1 MEKDN
6 QNMTT
11 KFYSAKVELK
21 DEKSEAKRYRNIL
34 ANSGEI
40 MESGEVRDLN
50 SLYVM
55 STDSTLIKISDLN
68 KDPEKQD
75 QKYHLKAAANHGELK
90 NGELVPTIEKQF
102 GGCKVWLEDDGLHAR
117 MYFADN
123 DDLADHAWAIS
134 EFASYST
141 GIDWYPDGYYGSG
154 LEINEPIGIL
164 REISMVF
171 TGNDPRTKTIDHKP
185 TEAKGADGAADEV
198 DGEQITNDNKGEDE
212 MSEAKKDALTPE
224 ENRAIKEALAE
235 VADRFTTD
243 VPEDETQPTAR
254 DSKEEAEEV
263 EAPKEES
270 KDTLRMPHIT
280 IVQKQDSVKQEYG
293 TADKKAD
300 AKQKLTDAIKASK
313 GQFDTKFNDAISGLA
328 DPLNVEVMFT
338 EAMEK
343 SDGIISFFNH
353 VNAKGLSN
361 NVLAGTDGE
370 GGRAKGHKKGD
381 TKADQDLTNTI
392 RNVYCKMV
400 YKKLSLDAM
409 EVYENPELVEFR
421 ARELVENIIK
431 EIERAAIIGDG
442 RTAPSGSN
450 PDYRMFDGV
459 SRGFFSVK
467 ADAAA
472 ASGYGSLVASTY
484 TTPTGGNLYD
494 AVVGARGQIMT
505 EGRQAL
511 IVKPSVMTA
520 AFQAKVGSDY
530 LIAPGSN
537 AEDIFRVARVFA
549 PQWMENDTNDAYLI
563 VDGAYTT
570 VGETQVRVKPFFD
583 VSTNQ
588 DVLLDET
595 PRGGTLTKYKS
606 AVAIAPA
613 E

>member
-55 STDSTLIKISDLN
+55 STDGTLIKISDLN
-68 KDPEKQD
+68 KDPEKQTEHY
-75 QKYHLKAAANHGELK
+75 QVKAQSNHGELID
-90 NGELVPTIEKQF
+90 GEMVPSIEKQF

-123 DDLADHAWAIS
+123 DQLADHAWAIS

-154 LEINEPIGIL
+154 LEITEPIGIL
-164 REISMVF
+164 REISMVL
-171 TGNDPRTKTIDHKP
+171 TGNDPRSKTIDHKP

-198 DGEQITNDNKGEDE
+198 DGEKITNDNKGEDE
-212 MSEAKKDALTPE
+212 MSEAKKDALTPDE
-224 ENRAIKEALAE
+224 RDALLRE
-235 VADRFTTD
+235 VAEKINDFTTKA
-243 VPEDETQPTAR
+243 PEDETQPTAR

-280 IVQKQDSVKQEYG
+280 IVKQDSVKQEYG

-361 NVLAGTDGE
+361 NVLAGTDDE

>member
-40 MESGEVRDLN
+40 MESGEVRDLD

-55 STDSTLIKISDLN
+55 STDGTLIKISDLN
-68 KDPEKQD
+68 KDPEKQTEHY
-75 QKYHLKAAANHGELK
+75 QVKAQSNHGELID
-90 NGELVPTIEKQF
+90 GEMVPSIEKQF

-123 DDLADHAWAIS
+123 DQLADHAWAIS

-154 LEINEPIGIL
+154 LEITEPIGIL
-164 REISMVF
+164 REISMVL
-171 TGNDPRTKTIDHKP
+171 TGNDPRSKTIDHKP

-212 MSEAKKDALTPE
+212 MSEAKKDALTPDE
-224 ENRAIKEALAE
+224 RDALLRE
-235 VADRFTTD
+235 VAEKINDFTTKA
-243 VPEDETQPTAR
+243 PEDETQPTAR

-361 NVLAGTDGE
+361 NVLAGADDE

>member
-1 MEKDN
+1 
-6 QNMTT
+6 MTT

-40 MESGEVRDLN
+40 MESGEVRDLD

-55 STDSTLIKISDLN
+55 STDGTLIKISDLN
-68 KDPEKQD
+68 KDPEKQTEHY
-75 QKYHLKAAANHGELK
+75 QVKAQSNHGELID
-90 NGELVPTIEKQF
+90 GEMVPSIEKQF

-123 DDLADHAWAIS
+123 DQLADHAWAIS

-154 LEINEPIGIL
+154 LEITEPIGIL
-164 REISMVF
+164 REISMVL
-171 TGNDPRTKTIDHKP
+171 TGNDPRSKTIDHKP

-361 NVLAGTDGE
+361 NVLAGTDDE

-494 AVVGARGQIMT
+494 AVVGARGLLMT

-511 IVKPSVMTA
+511 IAKPSVMTA

>member
-1 MEKDN
+1 
-6 QNMTT
+6 
-11 KFYSAKVELK
+11 
-21 DEKSEAKRYRNIL
+21 
-34 ANSGEI
+34 
-40 MESGEVRDLN
+40 
-50 SLYVM
+50 
-55 STDSTLIKISDLN
+55 
-68 KDPEKQD
+68 
-75 QKYHLKAAANHGELK
+75 
-90 NGELVPTIEKQF
+90 
-102 GGCKVWLEDDGLHAR
+102 
-117 MYFADN
+117 
-123 DDLADHAWAIS
+123 
-134 EFASYST
+134 
-141 GIDWYPDGYYGSG
+141 
-154 LEINEPIGIL
+154 
-164 REISMVF
+164 MVL
-171 TGNDPRTKTIDHKP
+171 TGNDPRSKTIDHKP

-198 DGEQITNDNKGEDE
+198 DGKQITNDNKGEDE
-212 MSEAKKDALTPE
+212 MSEAKKDALTPDE
-224 ENRAIKEALAE
+224 RDALLRE
-235 VADRFTTD
+235 VAEKINDFTTKA
-243 VPEDETQPTAR
+243 PEDETQPTAR

-361 NVLAGTDGE
+361 NVLAGTDDE

>member
-1 MEKDN
+1 
-6 QNMTT
+6 MTT

-21 DEKSEAKRYRNIL
+21 DVKSEAKRYRNIL

-212 MSEAKKDALTPE
+212 MSEAKKDALTPDE
-224 ENRAIKEALAE
+224 RDALLRE
-235 VADRFTTD
+235 VAEKINDFTTKA
-243 VPEDETQPTAR
+243 PEDETQPTAR

>member
-40 MESGEVRDLN
+40 MESGEVRDLD

-55 STDSTLIKISDLN
+55 STDGTLIKISDLN
-68 KDPEKQD
+68 KDPEKQTEHY
-75 QKYHLKAAANHGELK
+75 QVKAQSNHGELID
-90 NGELVPTIEKQF
+90 GEMVPSIEKQF

-123 DDLADHAWAIS
+123 DQLADHAWAIS

-154 LEINEPIGIL
+154 LEITEPIGIL
-164 REISMVF
+164 REISMVL
-171 TGNDPRTKTIDHKP
+171 TGNDPRSKTIDHKP

-198 DGEQITNDNKGEDE
+198 DGKQITNDNKGEDE
-212 MSEAKKDALTPE
+212 MSEAKKDALTPDE
-224 ENRAIKEALAE
+224 RDALLRE
-235 VADRFTTD
+235 VAEKINDFTTKA
-243 VPEDETQPTAR
+243 PEDETQPTAR

-361 NVLAGTDGE
+361 NVLAGTDDE

>member
-40 MESGEVRDLN
+40 MESGEVRDLD

-55 STDSTLIKISDLN
+55 STDGTLIKISDLN
-68 KDPEKQD
+68 KDPEKQTEHY
-75 QKYHLKAAANHGELK
+75 QVKAQSNHGELID
-90 NGELVPTIEKQF
+90 GEMVPSIEKQF

-154 LEINEPIGIL
+154 LEITEPIGIL
-164 REISMVF
+164 REISMVL
-171 TGNDPRTKTIDHKP
+171 TGNDPRSKTIDHKP

-212 MSEAKKDALTPE
+212 MSEAKKDALTPDE
-224 ENRAIKEALAE
+224 RDALLRE
-235 VADRFTTD
+235 VAEKINDFTTKA
-243 VPEDETQPTAR
+243 PEDETQPTAR

-361 NVLAGTDGE
+361 NVLAGTDDE